1 MEIHFGSIGKYRT
14 LYLRFIY
21 QEMKSCAKMKLVF
34 IFGQCIMTIMC
45 LYSVFCA
52 FGMTLASVDI
62 KCIRK

>member
-1 MEIHFGSIGKYRT
+1 MKNGDTFWIYWKYRT

-45 LYSVFCA
+45 LYSVFVP
-52 FGMTLASVDI
+52 LA
-62 KCIRK
+62 

>member
-1 MEIHFGSIGKYRT
+1 MKMEIHFGSIGKYRT

-45 LYSVFCA
+45 LYSVFVP
-52 FGMTLASVDI
+52 LA
-62 KCIRK
+62 

>member
-34 IFGQCIMTIMC
+34 IFGQLYNDNNVFIFSFLC
-45 LYSVFCA
+45 LWHD
-52 FGMTLASVDI
+52 FG
-62 KCIRK
+62 